1 MAYACWLGMSTMA
14 AEGAGLLMGI
24 NLITFVPFIFCST
37 YLGANIDSY
46 GSQVL
51 TSGLFNALALM
62 LLIWIWFYTAE
73 HENDENAIIAALKV
87 AAPILNEEV
96 AESETANEAEAEF

>member
-1 MAYACWLGMSTMA
+1 MSTMA

-24 NLITFVPFIFCST
+24 NLITFVPFIFSST

-51 TSGLFNALALM
+51 TAGTVNALAL
-62 LLIWIWFYTAE
+62 LLLVWIWFYTAE
-73 HENDENAIIAALKV
+73 HSSEESAIVAALKA
-87 AAPILNEEV
+87 AAPILTEEIV
-96 AESETANEAEAEF
+96 EAEAASEAEAEF